1 MKPRT
6 TRLQRFWN
14 IWLVLPEVVRLAVV
28 IAFIILLAF
37 LTT

>member
-6 TRLQRFWN
+6 TRLQRAWK

-28 IAFIILLAF
+28 LVVIALIGSLA
-37 LTT
+37 